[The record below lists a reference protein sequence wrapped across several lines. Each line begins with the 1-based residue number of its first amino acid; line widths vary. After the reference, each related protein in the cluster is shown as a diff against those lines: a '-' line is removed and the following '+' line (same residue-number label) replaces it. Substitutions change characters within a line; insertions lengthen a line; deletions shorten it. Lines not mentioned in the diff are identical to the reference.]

1 MMKSEIE
8 KAISYVEENLT
19 SDLSLR
25 NLDAFWKSILI

>member
-19 SDLSLR
+19 SALSLR
-25 NLDAFWKSILI
+25 NLDEFWKPTPI